1 MSFPKPPKVIKKE
14 GNRAIIEISELYPGY
29 GATIGNAFRRV
40 LYSSLP
46 GAAITSIKIT
56 GVAHEFSTMNG
67 VIEDG
72 IELGLNLKQIKLIL
86 HGDEPQMMTLKVKGV
101 KNVKAKDIK
110 TPSQVEIVNKDAHI
124 ATLTSSKSSL
134 EMELNVERGL
144 GYVQADKDEKEKKEI
159 GVIRLD
165 SIFTPVIKVNFE
177 VEDVRVGDRTDYNRL
192 VIDILTDGSI
202 SPEQA
207 FVDSAKLL
215 FNYFNIFSELK
226 IIKTRKKVSIK
237 KKPKKI
243 NLASDKKKTTKKTTK
258 SKISK
263 IAKKKTIISKSL
275 RKQKK

>member
-243 NLASDKKKTTKKTTK
+243 NLASDKKKTTKKITK

>member
-1 MSFPKPPKVIKKE
+1 MSFPKPPKIIKKE

-67 VIEDG
+67 VLEDG

-124 ATLTSSKSSL
+124 ATLTSPKSLL

-215 FNYFNIFSELK
+215 FDYFNIFSELE
-226 IIKTRKKVSIK
+226 IIKTRKKVLIK

-243 NLASDKKKTTKKTTK
+243 NLSSDKKKTTKKTTK

-263 IAKKKTIISKSL
+263 IAKKKTSTSKSL
-275 RKQKK
+275 KK

>member
-275 RKQKK
+275 RK